1 MIIIIFKKNFLLK
14 SRLLNII
21 IMLSIYFDK
30 LLFKQLVMD
39 KLKLKLNSLL
49 NLFIVSV
56 LDLQYTSLRIKDFFL
71 NR

>member
-1 MIIIIFKKNFLLK
+1 
-14 SRLLNII
+14 
-21 IMLSIYFDK
+21 MLSIYFDK

>member
-39 KLKLKLNSLL
+39 KLNLKLNSLL